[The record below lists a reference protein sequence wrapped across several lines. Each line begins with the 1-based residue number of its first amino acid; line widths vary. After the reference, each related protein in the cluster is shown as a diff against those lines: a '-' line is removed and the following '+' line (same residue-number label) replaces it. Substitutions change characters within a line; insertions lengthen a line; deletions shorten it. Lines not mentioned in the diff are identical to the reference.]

1 MKMRVLVKTTL
12 IVFSILLLS
21 FESHAQQSVANL
33 NPAHVVALE
42 KFIGQ
47 RPQLEFL
54 SEKEIDQQTLKDMRK
69 NFGARLTPFYRVGDF
84 NGDRLQDFAVI
95 LASKGAA
102 PEDQGPGLAA
112 THRYRH
118 QLSVVIFNGQ
128 KNSGYRVA
136 FEKKITAPLVC
147 FLNQKSE
154 RRKRLYFAVYETDEH
169 FIMTPA
175 GTGYRVEYESH

>member
-1 MKMRVLVKTTL
+1 MEMQVLVKTTFV
-12 IVFSILLLS
+12 VFSILLFS
-21 FESHAQQSVANL
+21 VGSHAQRSLANL
-33 NPAHVVALE
+33 NPAHAASLE
-42 KFIGQ
+42 KFIRQ
-47 RPQLEFL
+47 RSHLTFL

-95 LASKGAA
+95 LATVGA
-102 PEDQGPGLAA
+102 PPDDQGPGLAQ
-112 THRYRH
+112 THRFRH

-128 KNSGYRVA
+128 KKGGYRVA

-147 FLNQKSE
+147 FLYQTFEK
-154 RRKRLYFAVYETDEH
+154 RKKLYFAVYETDEH

-175 GTGYRVEYESH
+175 GTGYRVEYEPH